1 MLYRIFIA
9 SFLDIPEALMFVQS
23 LITFLSDEKFR
34 ECFYFMTL
42 NISWSSFETIDKIEP
57 EVYLRWI
64 RDRWLNWLGWPQ
76 LGRDIFLPMFPS
88 SQARGWPLRH
98 CEWGAE
104 QQSWQLMQ
112 TTLISPGLV
121 ETVRKEERA
130 KYFKVHRNI
139 VKLSKKVYFPG
150 KSSQSVHFV
159 CK

>member
-1 MLYRIFIA
+1 MYRIFIA

-64 RDRWLNWLGWPQ
+64 RDRWLNWLGSPQ
-76 LGRDIFLPMFPS
+76 LALDIFLSLTIFPS
-88 SQARGWPLRH
+88 SRDP
-98 CEWGAE
+98 WGAS

-112 TTLISPGLV
+112 PTLISPGSR
-121 ETVRKEERA
+121 ETVREER
-130 KYFKVHRNI
+130 KT
-139 VKLSKKVYFPG
+139 KLSFITI
-150 KSSQSVHFV
+150 Q
-159 CK
+159 